1 MWVHENDID
10 IYGNDEEDDGPLTWD
25 KAVNQC
31 GGHTEDAH
39 QQITNGQVQDE
50 EISDRTH
57 VVVPDDHQA
66 DKSVPHHTKQQHQKV
81 RKDVADCHPCRVD
94 VIWQE
99 CAVGQTEVNSIAIQ
113 GHFVHSGS

>member
-50 EISDRTH
+50 EINGWTH
-57 VVVPDDHQA
+57 VAVLDDHQA
-66 DKSVPHHTKQQHQKV
+66 DESVPHHTQQQHEQV
-81 RKDVADCHPCRVD
+81 GEDVAPSWAY

-99 CAVGQTEVNSIAIQ
+99 HAVVRSEVGRVVIQ
-113 GHFVHSGS
+113 GHLVHFAS